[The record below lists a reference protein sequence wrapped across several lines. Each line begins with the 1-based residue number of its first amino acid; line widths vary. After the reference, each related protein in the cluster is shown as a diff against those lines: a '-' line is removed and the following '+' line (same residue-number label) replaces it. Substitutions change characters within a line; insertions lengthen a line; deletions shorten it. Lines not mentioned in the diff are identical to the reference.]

1 MLHIIYILAFTVIAI
16 LAVTN
21 LVRSLITL
29 STESHKV
36 HSQNYNNNSN
46 SASQSSVYRKRSN
59 HLERVHP
66 ELLDNQ
72 GRKIDE
78 PLLVMRSISVEDARQ
93 KLDDLYD
100 ASPNKGNEP
109 QE

>member
-1 MLHIIYILAFTVIAI
+1 MLHLIYILAFTIIAV

-29 STESHKV
+29 STETQRNYPQKHQQPQYQ
-36 HSQNYNNNSN
+36 QNYPYKSQRDN
-46 SASQSSVYRKRSN
+46 SAN
-59 HLERVHP
+59 LHP

-72 GRKIDE
+72 GRRIDE

-93 KLDDLYD
+93 KLDALYNE
-100 ASPNKGNEP
+100 SSNKGNEP
-109 QE
+109 KD

>member
-1 MLHIIYILAFTVIAI
+1 MLHLIYILAFTVIAV

-29 STESHKV
+29 STETQRNYPQKRQ
-36 HSQNYNNNSN
+36 HSQYQQNYPYKNQVDNQN
-46 SASQSSVYRKRSN
+46 K
-59 HLERVHP
+59 LHP
-66 ELLDNQ
+66 ELLDSQ

-93 KLDDLYD
+93 KLDALYNQ
-100 ASPNKGNEP
+100 SSNKGNEP
-109 QE
+109 NE

>member
-1 MLHIIYILAFTVIAI
+1 MLHLVYILAFTIIAF
-16 LAVTN
+16 LAITN

-29 STESHKV
+29 SAETQRTYPRKN
-36 HSQNYNNNSN
+36 SQFSTRRNGDMGNQVNQMGN
-46 SASQSSVYRKRSN
+46 
-59 HLERVHP
+59 LHP

-93 KLDDLYD
+93 KLDAIYNE
-100 ASPNKGNEP
+100 SSNKGNEQ

>member
-1 MLHIIYILAFTVIAI
+1 MLHLAYILAFTIIAV

-29 STESHKV
+29 STEPQRIYP
-36 HSQNYNNNSN
+36 QNYKQSPSTNNSAFRN
-46 SASQSSVYRKRSN
+46 QANDFGK
-59 HLERVHP
+59 LHP

-72 GRKIDE
+72 GRRIDE

-93 KLDDLYD
+93 KLDALYN
-100 ASPNKGNEP
+100 ASPNKRNESK
-109 QE
+109 E

>member
-1 MLHIIYILAFTVIAI
+1 MLHLAYILAFTIIAV

-29 STESHKV
+29 STEPQRIYP
-36 HSQNYNNNSN
+36 QNYKQSPSTHNSVFRN
-46 SASQSSVYRKRSN
+46 QANDSGK
-59 HLERVHP
+59 LHP

-72 GRKIDE
+72 GRRIDE

-93 KLDDLYD
+93 KLDALYNE
-100 ASPNKGNEP
+100 SPNQNNEP
-109 QE
+109 KE